1 MKKTKTKTKTKKQD
15 KAQPMYDTLCLPGV
29 HVIAGKPA
37 TGKTSLATEFL
48 AYCMKSQYPVACDNM
63 DMQKKCFVDKLGK
76 QLALGTKE
84 LISVI
89 QNAERSNMFFYTE
102 EQELTKLLPYLSTL
116 RNVGARAAIIDFV
129 QLLRVNGK
137 PLNTD
142 YIVAMLSAFA
152 NKLQMSIVLLCQ
164 LVGDCEDLYPYAKTI
179 HILVKEKT
187 NK

>member
-1 MKKTKTKTKTKKQD
+1 MKKTKTKNKTAKQD
-15 KAQPMYDTLCLPGV
+15 KAQSMYETLCLPGV
-29 HVIAGKPA
+29 HVIAGRSA
-37 TGKTSLATEFL
+37 TGKTSFAVDFL
-48 AYCMKSQYPVACDNM
+48 AYCMKLQYPVACDNL
-63 DMQKKCFVDKLGK
+63 DMQKKCFFEKLGK
-76 QLALGTKE
+76 RFALSPKE
-84 LISVI
+84 LSSVI

-102 EQELTKLLPYLSTL
+102 EQELTKLLPYLGTL